1 MNPDELMDEACR
13 LGAQSAANGWGGPFG
28 SVIALDGE
36 IVARG
41 QNQVLLT
48 GDITAHG
55 EVTAIRKAVAAIN
68 PYAPMI
74 DESEQDASTLALV
87 PREEGSPDPVPARS
101 RQPMGMELYTSGFP
115 CPMCMSA
122 IYWARISRVYYACSA
137 EDTREIGFDDAFQ
150 YEDFARPLDQRRI
163 AIKQLGRD
171 EGLRAYD
178 AWASRPHRHPY

>member
-1 MNPDELMDEACR
+1 MTHEELMAEACR

-28 SVIALDGE
+28 CVIAHNGE

-41 QNQVLLT
+41 QNLVLLT

-68 PYAPMI
+68 PYAPCI
-74 DESEQDASTLALV
+74 DVNEQDEFTLELV
-87 PREEGSPDPVPARS
+87 PKPEGSADVVPARS
-101 RQPMGMELYTSGFP
+101 RQLMGMTLYTSGFP

-122 IYWARISRVYYACSA
+122 IYWSRIEKIYYACSA

-150 YEDFARPLDQRRI
+150 YEDFARPISERRI
-163 AIKQLGRD
+163 AIEQLGLKD
-171 EGLRAYD
+171 GLKAYE
-178 AWASRPHRHPY
+178 AWSSNPRKHPY